1 MPGKSFFIDTTICT
15 ACRGCQVA
23 CKQWHG
29 LPAEKTVNRG
39 TFQNPADLSFM
50 TYKLVRFS
58 EVVVDGKLKWLFFPD
73 QCRHCVEPPC
83 QMTAEDATA
92 IFSDSATGA
101 VIYTAKTKN
110 LDAQAI
116 VDSCP
121 YNVPRACKDGT
132 LAKCDMCI
140 DRVENGLLPACVA
153 TCPTGA
159 MNFGNREEMLAMAK
173 KRLSVVKKS
182 HPKAK
187 LLDPDDVRAIF
198 LVTEDPQLYHN
209 FAIASRE
216 AFDISRAVALKRLVR
231 PLTGLTRRW

>member
-1 MPGKSFFIDTTICT
+1 
-15 ACRGCQVA
+15 
-23 CKQWHG
+23 
-29 LPAEKTVNRG
+29 
-39 TFQNPADLSFM
+39 
-50 TYKLVRFS
+50 
-58 EVVVDGKLKWLFFPD
+58 
-73 QCRHCVEPPC
+73 
-83 QMTAEDATA
+83 
-92 IFSDSATGA
+92 
-101 VIYTAKTKN
+101 
-110 LDAQAI
+110 
-116 VDSCP
+116 
-121 YNVPRACKDGT
+121 
-132 LAKCDMCI
+132 
-140 DRVENGLLPACVA
+140 
-153 TCPTGA
+153 